1 VSKVDVRSP
10 PSMIDEN
17 DNVCQKEADDDR
29 DVESKDLVDGRRK
42 GCRREIWKIAKTKT
56 ASTAS

>member
-1 VSKVDVRSP
+1 
-10 PSMIDEN
+10 MIDEN

-29 DVESKDLVDGRRK
+29 DGESKDLVDGRRK